1 MSRKKRAALAEVVFA
16 RLAAANPEPR
26 GELEYADPFTLLVA
40 VVLSAQATD
49 AGVNKATKALFSVAD
64 TPEKMVGLGEDRL
77 ADRIRTIGIYRAKA
91 RHIIALSR
99 AIVEQYGGETPRDR
113 AALESLPGVGRKT
126 ANVVLNTAF
135 GEATV
140 AVDTHVFRVANRLG
154 IAPGSTPRAVE
165 DELMRVIPARFLG
178 HAHHWLILHGRYVC
192 KARKPLCGSCVLYDI
207 CPYDD
212 KTPGRD
218 QWGIPLPDNGAS
230 AEACHA
236 THARRWRSPTAG
248 I

>member
-1 MSRKKRAALAEVVFA
+1 MSLKKRAALAEVVFA

-26 GELEYADPFTLLVA
+26 GELEHADPFTLLVA

-49 AGVNKATKALFSVAD
+49 AGVNKATKALFPVAD
-64 TPEKMVGLGEDRL
+64 TPEKMVALGEERL
-77 ADRIRTIGIYRAKA
+77 AERIRTIGLYRAKA

-99 AIVEQYGGETPRDR
+99 AILEQYAGEMPRER

-135 GEATV
+135 GEPTV
-140 AVDTHVFRVANRLG
+140 AVDTHVFRLANRLG
-154 IAPGSTPRAVE
+154 IAPGATPRAVE

-192 KARKPLCGSCVLYDI
+192 KARKPLCGSCVLYDV
-207 CPYDD
+207 CSYED
-212 KTPGRD
+212 KAP
-218 QWGIPLPDNGAS
+218 A
-230 AEACHA
+230 A
-236 THARRWRSPTAG
+236 
-248 I
+248 